1 MINRIVKMH
10 FRPEETDN
18 FLALFEQVKEKIRSF
33 NGCKGVELLRDINNS
48 CIMFTYSQWESEAHL
63 NDYRS
68 SELFAT
74 TWRDTKAKFAQKAEA
89 WSVEQVVGSANNNL
103 K

>member
-18 FLALFEQVKEKIRSF
+18 FLALFEEVKDKIRSF
-33 NGCKGVELLRDINNS
+33 EGCQGVNLLRDINDTS
-48 CIMFTYSQWESEAHL
+48 IMFTYSQWESEAHL
-63 NDYRS
+63 NNYRAS
-68 SELFAT
+68 DLFAE
-74 TWRDTKAKFAQKAEA
+74 TWKDTKAKFAHKAEA
-89 WSVEQVVGSANNNL
+89 WSVEQVVGTANNNL